1 MKVPQDW
8 RECRLEDLLAPELG
22 ALTDGPFG
30 SSLKSEHYAAEGG
43 RVIRLNNIGRGQF
56 NDADK
61 VYIDMDRFSRLRRHE
76 ARAGDLVTAALGEP
90 LGRTCL
96 VPESIGPA
104 LVKADC
110 FRTRLARQVDARLIC
125 FWLNSP
131 ALSRHF
137 NEKSKGVG
145 RIRINSRTLREAPL
159 PLPPRTRQR
168 EIANHLG
175 RVEARAEV
183 AKVEAGKAVKA
194 VEALRLS
201 GLRAGVSG
209 ELTIRR
215 RAGVG
220 FGESVEELLAR
231 VPVPVQGAVDQSTTD
246 VTMRGLGV
254 IAVNDPSTPIPASWR
269 WTPLLRVAAL
279 GTGHTPS
286 RRRPEYW
293 GGDVP
298 WLSIPDARDN
308 HGGVVRDTSQK
319 TTPEG
324 IANSSAR
331 LLPAGTVC
339 LSRTAS
345 VGYVTILGVPMATSQ
360 DFVTWTCSE
369 ALVPEYL
376 MFALMA
382 EGRGIRRFGRGSTH
396 TTIYMPELRAFQI
409 ALPPLQEQKE
419 IASLV
424 SRILLRAG
432 MMLRAATDAVRAADQ
447 LLPRAIAH
455 AMAGGLDKVARSEE
469 SANVLL
475 DEIKRDRDL
484 IPVIKRRRRTSAI
497 DDRRINED
505 MVTSDAQPEHSQVGN
520 PDLIEVLRSSGGEM
534 PATELWRR
542 SGLQIDRFYRSL
554 REAVDAGLIAES
566 EDKEV
571 LRAG

>member
-1 MKVPQDW
+1 
-8 RECRLEDLLAPELG
+8 
-22 ALTDGPFG
+22 
-30 SSLKSEHYAAEGG
+30 
-43 RVIRLNNIGRGQF
+43 
-56 NDADK
+56 
-61 VYIDMDRFSRLRRHE
+61 
-76 ARAGDLVTAALGEP
+76 
-90 LGRTCL
+90 
-96 VPESIGPA
+96 
-104 LVKADC
+104 
-110 FRTRLARQVDARLIC
+110 
-125 FWLNSP
+125 
-131 ALSRHF
+131 
-137 NEKSKGVG
+137 
-145 RIRINSRTLREAPL
+145 
-159 PLPPRTRQR
+159 
-168 EIANHLG
+168 
-175 RVEARAEV
+175 
-183 AKVEAGKAVKA
+183 
-194 VEALRLS
+194 
-201 GLRAGVSG
+201 
-209 ELTIRR
+209 
-215 RAGVG
+215 
-220 FGESVEELLAR
+220 
-231 VPVPVQGAVDQSTTD
+231 
-246 VTMRGLGV
+246 
-254 IAVNDPSTPIPASWR
+254 
-269 WTPLLRVAAL
+269 
-279 GTGHTPS
+279 
-286 RRRPEYW
+286 
-293 GGDVP
+293 
-298 WLSIPDARDN
+298 
-308 HGGVVRDTSQK
+308 
-319 TTPEG
+319 
-324 IANSSAR
+324 
-331 LLPAGTVC
+331 
-339 LSRTAS
+339 
-345 VGYVTILGVPMATSQ
+345 MATSQ